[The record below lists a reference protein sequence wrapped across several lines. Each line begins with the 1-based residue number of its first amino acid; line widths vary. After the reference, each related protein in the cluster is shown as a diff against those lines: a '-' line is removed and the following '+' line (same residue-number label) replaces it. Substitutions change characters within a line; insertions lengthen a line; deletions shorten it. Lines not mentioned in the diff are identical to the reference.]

1 MNQFIPLELLTVH
14 RERKYLS
21 SDVPS
26 TSAGSDILQFGW
38 LVWWWRGQV
47 SVAFAG
53 RRHEVHKSRVVG
65 QSSPDLSSNVS
76 SSLHAGKQ
84 STCSHRMYD
93 ISPTDR

>member
-1 MNQFIPLELLTVH
+1 MCLLIPHFTAAIEVHLMNQFIPLELLTVH

-53 RRHEVHKSRVVG
+53 RRHEV
-65 QSSPDLSSNVS
+65 
-76 SSLHAGKQ
+76 SLA
-84 STCSHRMYD
+84 
-93 ISPTDR
+93 